1 MRGLGGEGSRL
12 LTPRQA
18 KGAAAL
24 LFRQPQLDQ
33 DQEHPLGQLCI
44 DVSPLSIVI
53 APFNLLQEWIDPL
66 QYLHTLHSKYIEKA

>member
-33 DQEHPLGQLCI
+33 DQETKSIHSVNF
-44 DVSPLSIVI
+44 VSMSHHWVSLSLRLIFYKNGSTPYNI
-53 APFNLLQEWIDPL
+53 YTLLSTQSI
-66 QYLHTLHSKYIEKA
+66 